1 MFAWFQRLLPKSGD
15 FYALFERH
23 AATIVGAAEALDAMT
38 RGEAD
43 TTTAIKLIVDKEHE
57 ADDVIRETLHA
68 VRHTFLTPFDRGA
81 ITSLIGAMDDVIDE
95 MQSAASAVELYEVTS
110 FDKQMKEIAAITL
123 QAANIIA
130 EIMPLLRDV
139 ERNGARLHELTGKLV
154 SLEGTVDGLHDS
166 GMKKHFLRNR
176 DGGKTLDFLVAREL
190 YKHLERIA
198 DAFEDVANEVDSLV
212 IDHA

>member
-15 FYALFERH
+15 FYGLFERH
-23 AATIVGAAEALDAMT
+23 AATLVSAAEALDAMA
-38 RGEAD
+38 RGKAD
-43 TTTAIKLIVDKEHE
+43 KAVAIKAIVDKEHE
-57 ADDVIRETLHA
+57 ADDIIRETLHA

-95 MQSAASAVELYEVTS
+95 MHSASSAVELYEVAS
-110 FDKQMKEIAAITL
+110 FDGEMQEIAAITL

-130 EIMPLLRDV
+130 EIMPLLRDL

-154 SLEGTVDGLHDS
+154 SLEGKVDGLYDN
-166 GMKKHFLRNR
+166 GMKAHFLKAR
-176 DGGKTLDFLVAREL
+176 DGGKTLDFIVAREL